1 MCTQNKNE
9 RISSKIVLCNCL
21 VLRGE
26 EIGVDVKII
35 LGKSVTRNFS
45 LKKNTMCLDRRS
57 FYFINCALS
66 R

>member
-9 RISSKIVLCNCL
+9 RISSNIVLSNCL

-35 LGKSVTRNFS
+35 WESLSHATSLSKKS
-45 LKKNTMCLDRRS
+45 TMCLDRRS
-57 FYFINCALS
+57 FHFINCALS

>member
-9 RISSKIVLCNCL
+9 RISSKIVLSHCL

-35 LGKSVTRNFS
+35 WES
-45 LKKNTMCLDRRS
+45 LSHATSL
-57 FYFINCALS
+57 
-66 R
+66 

>member
-9 RISSKIVLCNCL
+9 RISSKIVLSNCL

-35 LGKSVTRNFS
+35 WES
-45 LKKNTMCLDRRS
+45 LTHATSL
-57 FYFINCALS
+57 
-66 R
+66 